1 MKESKEVILQS
12 EGTKPDNFDELP
24 VATVEKEEVVHK
36 HCDSGCCGSHDHHD
50 SGYTEVSESCSC
62 EPTHD
67 ESHEHSDGC
76 GCGHEH
82 KHEKAP
88 KWETMRYAVIDWD
101 DMNVRRMFF
110 TLLTQTFDRWGR
122 IRGEKLVYAGTES
135 FLEEVKKKNPNF
147 LDKANPKISITRMVF
162 NNKKRG
168 VKFSFDMTDLMPFTI
183 INGTQRNIFRLFLQ
197 QFDKP
202 FRTIAE
208 EHMEAHQKIEEE
220 KNKGINPPEAE
231 QLEQAEKEL
240 EEHLAVSNVD
250 VIEQEYTDNEKEL
263 LAEITDSEMIE
274 HEIEMSDNFVEDSE
288 EL

>member
-24 VATVEKEEVVHK
+24 QATHTLEPVS
-36 HCDSGCCGSHDHHD
+36 CDS
-50 SGYTEVSESCSC
+50 
-62 EPTHD
+62 
-67 ESHEHSDGC
+67 GC
-76 GCGHEH
+76 GCGHSHDDGGHTEVPESCGCGHDHTEEKQACGCGIEQKHEH
-82 KHEKAP
+82 KHEQQ
-88 KWETMRYAVIDWD
+88 KWGTMRYAVIDWD

-110 TLLTQTFDRWGR
+110 TLLTQTFDRWGK
-122 IRGEKLVYAGTES
+122 IRGEKLVYGGTES
-135 FLEEVKKKNPNF
+135 YLEEVKKKSPNF
-147 LDKANPKISITRMVF
+147 LDKENPKISITRMVF
-162 NNKKRG
+162 NSKKRG

-183 INGTQRNIFRLFLQ
+183 ISGTQRNIFRLFLQ

-202 FRTIAE
+202 FRQIAE

-231 QLEQAEKEL
+231 QLVQAEKEL

-250 VIEQEYTDNEKEL
+250 IIEQEYLENEKEL

-274 HEIEMSDNFVEDSE
+274 HEIEMSDNFVEDE
-288 EL
+288 EETKE